1 MSTPSITTFLGSKP
15 KALLPGLFITLI
27 NTPLEPSW
35 EPDSETTASAISEG
49 VLEKAELSERESP
62 PKISEHNI
70 GTPYHSS
77 HYCLWFSYYCTVK
90 LWRVY
95 WRMEGTSV
103 LESLPK
109 MSEHYIEQ

>member
-1 MSTPSITTFLGSKP
+1 MSTPSITTFLP
-15 KALLPGLFITLI
+15 KALLPIPGLFITLI

-70 GTPYHSS
+70 GTPYRSS
-77 HYCLWFSYYCTVK
+77 HYCLRFSYYCTVK
-90 LWRVY
+90 HLWRVY
-95 WRMEGTSV
+95 WRM
-103 LESLPK
+103 
-109 MSEHYIEQ
+109 

>member
-1 MSTPSITTFLGSKP
+1 MRRRQR
-15 KALLPGLFITLI
+15 
-27 NTPLEPSW
+27 
-35 EPDSETTASAISEG
+35 EG
-49 VLEKAELSERESP
+49 VLEKETEVKRVCWRRQELSERERESS
-62 PKISEHNI
+62 KDTSEHNI

-90 LWRVY
+90 HLFTRVASGWSQFKLGELQPQKCKRVY
-95 WRMEGTSV
+95 WRIEGTSV